1 MTVLGEVNV
10 KDFYLLLL
18 SILHTTL
25 LLLPLVV
32 PNDT

>member
-25 LLLPLVV
+25 LQLVV